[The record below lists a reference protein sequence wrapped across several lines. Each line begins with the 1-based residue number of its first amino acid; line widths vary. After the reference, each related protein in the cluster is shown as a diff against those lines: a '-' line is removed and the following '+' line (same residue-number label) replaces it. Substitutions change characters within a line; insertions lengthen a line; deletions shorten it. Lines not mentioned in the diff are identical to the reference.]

1 MMRLLRESC
10 GDFMNKSVLISV
22 FTCLNVLGLSACDGD
37 HLSAQALAAQAAS
50 QQIATMNAKT
60 HLARQYK
67 NQYTGL
73 SCDADDDI
81 SDENLAG
88 DGDAD
93 CKFTATA
100 TKKKMKMECST
111 LPNQSCKKEH

>member
-1 MMRLLRESC
+1 MAMR
-10 GDFMNKSVLISV
+10 SVVVGLV
-22 FTCLNVLGLSACDGD
+22 GLSVVALSGCDSD
-37 HLSAQALAAQAAS
+37 HFSPQTLAARAAS
-50 QQIATMNAKT
+50 QQIATMNAKAY
-60 HLARQYK
+60 LAGAYK
-67 NQYTGL
+67 NQYSGL
-73 SCDADDDI
+73 ICEADDDI
-81 SDENLAG
+81 EEGSLAG

>member
-1 MMRLLRESC
+1 
-10 GDFMNKSVLISV
+10 MNKPVLISV
-22 FTCLNVLGLSACDGD
+22 FTCLNVLGLSGCDGD
-37 HLSAQALAAQAAS
+37 HFSAQTLAAQAAS

-60 HLARQYK
+60 YLARQYK

-73 SCDADDDI
+73 SCEADDDI
-81 SDENLAG
+81 SDEILAG
-88 DGDAD
+88 DGDAV